1 MTLCGMIS
9 EKQKKRNGRKMN
21 VDRSTLSPMMQQYF
35 DVKDKYPGHI
45 VFFRLGDFY
54 EMFFDDAVVVSK
66 ALELTLTG
74 RDCGQEERAP
84 MCGIP
89 YHSAEIYIKKLID
102 LGYRVAICEQ
112 MEDPKLVKGLVKR
125 DVIRIVTPG
134 TLTESNLLDDS
145 KNNFIAAL
153 FVNGGAASICFAD
166 ISTGTAELFIYKDR
180 SETELSE
187 AIINEISRFAP
198 AELLVNP
205 EAKKLTQVIDFIHT
219 RMELTETVL
228 EDDKFDRSL
237 HLGTLLAQ
245 FSAESLSD
253 MNVDEND
260 DCSVAALC
268 GLFYYISDT
277 QRAAVGRF
285 TELVTCSDKR
295 FMEIDLT
302 ARRNLE
308 LTETLRN
315 KERRGSL
322 IWVLDRTR
330 TSMGKRLLKS
340 YIEQPLLKPA
350 AIIDRLDAVEELYN
364 DPVMQGE
371 LGDALEG
378 VYDLERLM
386 TRVVYKTATP
396 RDVKALAKT
405 AEQMPLIKSLIA
417 NCRTALLKGLESR
430 IHELKEIAALVD
442 NAISDDPPQVVKD
455 GGVIKDGFNPE
466 LDRLRGIIKNGRSI
480 IDDIENRE
488 KEKTGIKN
496 LKIGYNRVFGY
507 YIEVTKS
514 YYDLVP
520 AEYIRKQTLANCERF
535 ITDELKKA
543 EEEISGA
550 SEKTLVME
558 AEIFAEVRDFIGSR
572 LTEVQET
579 AQAAAALDVLCSF
592 AEVSMRN
599 RYVKPDIVL
608 DGTLDIKGGRH
619 PVVEQMITGEM
630 YVPND
635 VYLDTDSRRMAII
648 TGPNMAGKSTFMR
661 QTALIVLM
669 AQIGCFVPADSARI
683 SIADRIFTR
692 VGASDDLTAG
702 QSTFMVEMSEVADI
716 LKHATKQSLVILD
729 EVGRGTSTFDGISIA
744 TAVAEYIANRKKIGC
759 KTLFATHYHEL
770 IGLEGR
776 VEGVKNYSVAV
787 KKYGES
793 IKFLRKIVEGGVD
806 DSYGI
811 EVAKLAG
818 LPKGVVARAKEL
830 LADMEAEKY
839 ASGAAP
845 VKKEEEQQISFGSMK
860 EEQVLSRLR
869 KTNPD
874 EYSPRDALLLL
885 QELCDMLN

>member
-1 MTLCGMIS
+1 
-9 EKQKKRNGRKMN
+9 MN

-153 FVNGGAASICFAD
+153 YVNGGAASICFAD

-198 AELLVNP
+198 AELLVNT
-205 EAKKLTQVIDFIHT
+205 EAKKLSQVIDFIRT

-245 FSAESLSD
+245 FSAESLSN

-417 NCRTALLKGLESR
+417 NCRTALLKGLEGR

-702 QSTFMVEMSEVADI
+702 QSTFMVEMSEVAEI
-716 LKHATKQSLVILD
+716 LKHATRQSLVILD

-744 TAVAEYIANRKKIGC
+744 TAVAEYIANKKKIGC

-845 VKKEEEQQISFGSMK
+845 LKKEEEQQISFGSMK